1 MAESNAGVKARCTS
15 AAPSD
20 WRETLF
26 FWRGSLLYD
35 ASSKE
40 VVWRGTWVGSPSMA
54 EPSAAT
60 GHNWVHLGATGQR
73 ERNRARFNSEL
84 DTTGRN
90 ILGTTGRN
98 WTELRAELGGT
109 EYPWRN

>member
-20 WRETLF
+20 WRKTLF
-26 FWRGSLLYD
+26 FWRGSQLYD

-73 ERNRARFNSEL
+73 ERNRARFNRTGHNWAQHTRHNWAEL
-84 DTTGRN
+84 DGTAGGTGRN
-90 ILGTTGRN
+90 
-98 WTELRAELGGT
+98 
-109 EYPWRN
+109 